1 MERQELGPLTYE
13 VDGAVAHIVL
23 DDPRR
28 ANSQT
33 SEMVHAFDDAL
44 TLADRDYS
52 VKVVVIRANGK
63 GFCAGHATG
72 GGYQYPEFAE
82 NLEEWDSVWKAQADL
97 FLWPTLRLWEF
108 RKPTIAQVHGYAL
121 GGGTY
126 WALLPDITVASED
139 AYFQMPLV
147 QGLGFPGGETM
158 IEPWV
163 FMNWK
168 RTLEYLYTA
177 QTLTADEARD
187 MGLVNR
193 VVPRA
198 ELDATVAELAAQ
210 IARAPLSTLMATKQ
224 LVTRAWELM
233 GMRTHLQMSTDV
245 MAVTARTKDAQAL
258 RSGDGGARAAA
269 PAARGRRRRPLTAR
283 VQLGELAHRRHLR
296 HLPLARRLHHL
307 LHHLELLEQPVDVGG
322 GDAAPVGD
330 AHPPR
335 AVDQRRVA
343 PLRRRHRADDR
354 LDAVDLAVVDLRVL
368 DLLGHAREHRR
379 ARSAAGPCDAP
390 GASGRGSPPA

>member
-1 MERQELGPLTYE
+1 MERQELGPLVYE
-13 VDGAVAHIVL
+13 VDGAVAHLVL
-23 DDPRR
+23 DDPAR

-33 SEMVHAFDDAL
+33 SEMVHAFDEAL

-63 GFCAGHATG
+63 GFCAGHAAG
-72 GGYQYPEFAE
+72 GAYQYPEFAE

-168 RTLEYLYTA
+168 RAAEYLYTA
-177 QTLTADEARD
+177 QTLSAQEAFE
-187 MGLVNR
+187 MGLVNH

-198 ELDATVAELAAQ
+198 DLESTVEAMAAQ
-210 IARAPLSTLMATKQ
+210 IARAPMTTLRATKT
-224 LVTRAWELM
+224 LIKRAWEQM
-233 GMRTHLQMSTDV
+233 GLRLHLQMSNDLLSLTAAHSDV
-245 MAVTARTKDAQAL
+245 RSVHEGMGPVRIPPRQWAAQRLAKDA
-258 RSGDGGARAAA
+258 
-269 PAARGRRRRPLTAR
+269 
-283 VQLGELAHRRHLR
+283 
-296 HLPLARRLHHL
+296 
-307 LHHLELLEQPVDVGG
+307 GG
-322 GDAAPVGD
+322 GSEDAD
-330 AHPPR
+330 S
-335 AVDQRRVA
+335 
-343 PLRRRHRADDR
+343 
-354 LDAVDLAVVDLRVL
+354 
-368 DLLGHAREHRR
+368 AR
-379 ARSAAGPCDAP
+379 
-390 GASGRGSPPA
+390 